1 MPRVVE
7 AFSGIRSQT
16 QALKNLGIDH
26 EVVAT
31 FEIDKW
37 AIEMAE
43 LLHGKVNNLGDISK
57 VDPKEVPEHDLF
69 TYTFPCQ
76 DISTAGHQGGLE
88 KNSGTRSSLLWECK
102 KIIEYHKPKYLLMEN
117 VDNLLSKR
125 HIKQFMDWLVVLE
138 KLGYKNYYKILNAK
152 DYRIPQ
158 RRKRVFC
165 VSIFGNEKY
174 VFPKPIELK
183 LRLRDMLEKEVP
195 EKYYLKDIDNNKFH
209 VNMNKKQGYFIS
221 GEVANALTSKN
232 GRNNLI
238 QVGYINKNSQGNRVY
253 TDDMACTINAL
264 GGGGGAKTG
273 LYLVPNEKIIEDDIS
288 YCIIVNY
295 HKGTNLKGY
304 FKKGRRQLI
313 QDDNFRIRRLTPRE
327 CWRLMGWK
335 DEQIDKVIHF
345 SDKQLIEKAGNSIV
359 IDVLEEIFRSL
370 FLTIHEEENEYRLF

>member
-1 MPRVVE
+1 MLRVVE

-16 QALKNLGIDH
+16 QALKNLNIKHD
-26 EVVAT
+26 VVAT

-37 AIEMAE
+37 AVEMAE
-43 LLHGKVNNLGDISK
+43 LLHGKVNNLGDISE
-57 VDPKEVPEHDLF
+57 VDSGEVPEHDLF

-76 DISTAGHQGGLE
+76 DISTAGHQAGLE

-102 KIIEYHKPKYLLMEN
+102 KIIEHCKPEYLLMEN

-125 HIKQFMDWLVVLE
+125 HIKQFIDWLVVLE
-138 KLGYKNYYKILNAK
+138 KLGYKNYYKILDAK
-152 DYRIPQ
+152 DFRIPQ

-165 VSIFGNEKY
+165 ISILGNEKFI
-174 VFPKPIELK
+174 FPKPIELNLK
-183 LRLRDMLEKEVP
+183 LRDMLEKEVP
-195 EKYYLKDIDNNKFH
+195 EKYYLKDINNNKFH
-209 VNMNKKQGYFIS
+209 MNMNKKQGYFIS

-232 GRNNLI
+232 NRNNLI
-238 QVGYINKNSQGNRVY
+238 QVGYINTNSQGNRAY
-253 TDDMACTINAL
+253 TDDVACTISAL
-264 GGGGGAKTG
+264 GDGGAKTG
-273 LYLVPNEKIIEDDIS
+273 LYLVPNEKIIDDDIS
-288 YCIIVNY
+288 YCITASY
-295 HKGTNLKGY
+295 HKGTNLEGY
-304 FKKGRRQLI
+304 FKKGRRQLV

-370 FLTIHEEENEYRLF
+370 FLTIHEEGNEYRLF